1 MDNKS
6 PFGRKLISAF
16 ESVDVFKKLKQAD
29 KRKMARVQKR
39 SDQLEEAFDRAKI
52 NRNLA
57 TSRMNRIYGFKD
69 DFHSL
74 TPLKEK
80 EARAKRLK
88 KR

>member
-1 MDNKS
+1 MDDKS

-74 TPLKEK
+74 TPIKEK